1 MNWLKNIFTLLMIVC
16 LIILFRFSYN
26 KQKSSLCKQV
36 IIEISDF
43 DNSLITIDEVKDILT
58 NVEKN
63 IDSIPVS
70 NIPFF
75 EIEQS
80 LENHCYI
87 KNAEVYYDS
96 FGNINVVVENKVP
109 IVRIHKA
116 HRDDFYLNEDGYKFP
131 VSSNFTKN
139 VLVASGFIVDSL
151 DLKSILK
158 VSRFV
163 CKNSLWNSQI
173 TQVYINNQ
181 KEIELIPRVGNHTI
195 ILGDVDRLDEKFEN
209 LKLFYSQGVKQTGW
223 RKYKEI
229 NLKYKNQ
236 IVCVKR

>member
-16 LIILFRFSYN
+16 LIILFRFSYY

-116 HRDDFYLNEDGYKFP
+116 NGDDVYLNEDGYKFP

>member
-1 MNWLKNIFTLLMIVC
+1 MRWTKNILSFLIFLSI
-16 LIILFRFSYN
+16 IILFRYSYL
-26 KQKSSLCKQV
+26 KQQDYFTNQ
-36 IIEISDF
+36 INIEINDF
-43 DNSLITIDEVKDILT
+43 EYSLISIDQIREIIF

-63 IDSIPVS
+63 IDSMPISKV
-70 NIPFF
+70 PFY

-87 KNAEVYYDS
+87 KNAEVYCDF
-96 FGNINVVVENKVP
+96 FGNINIVVDNKLP
-109 IVRIHKA
+109 IVRIHKTNG
-116 HRDDFYLNEDGYKFP
+116 DDFYLDKYGYRFP
-131 VSSNFTKN
+131 VSSNYTKN
-139 VLVASGFIVDSL
+139 VLVASGNIKDSL

-158 VSRFV
+158 VSSYV
-163 CKNSLWNSQI
+163 CENMLWNSQI
-173 TQVYINNQ
+173 TQVYINDK

-195 ILGDVDRLDEKFEN
+195 ILGDAERLEEKFEN
-209 LKLFYSQGVKQTGW
+209 LQLFYSKGVKYTGW

>member
-1 MNWLKNIFTLLMIVC
+1 MIVC

-116 HRDDFYLNEDGYKFP
+116 NGDDVYLNEDGYKFP